1 VELYPALL
9 KYFECRRKFNLINGV
24 SDPVLIVTIHLL
36 KTILDVELSVQ
47 LQAKAINLVKAT
59 AQVMQR
65 VTV

>member
-1 VELYPALL
+1 
-9 KYFECRRKFNLINGV
+9 
-24 SDPVLIVTIHLL
+24 VLIVTIHLL